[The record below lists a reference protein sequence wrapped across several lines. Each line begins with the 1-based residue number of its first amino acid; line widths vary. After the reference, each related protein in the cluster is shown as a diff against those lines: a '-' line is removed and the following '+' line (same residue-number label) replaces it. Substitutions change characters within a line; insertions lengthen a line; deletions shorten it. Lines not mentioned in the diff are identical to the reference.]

1 MAAIIKVRHWLNLL
15 SICGSFLISLILG
28 CLGAHH
34 CTSLPSCIY
43 PHRVDLNQSRGFG
56 YLLYA
61 DSNPDLISD
70 CQTDVA
76 TCLLH
81 TSLMSDGHLKPS
93 QSHTKLFIL
102 SSLSHLHK
110 LLRTS
115 SQTKKKGG
123 GDICSL
129 SVAHISKVNPDG
141 SASKPYFEHDLFQCL
156 PLSLP
161 RHKPHRFSPGLPPLT
176 PDGSSCIYPCLLQ
189 PILSRVTRQ
198 NF

>member
-123 GDICSL
+123 GIFVPFL
-129 SVAHISKVNPDG
+129 
-141 SASKPYFEHDLFQCL
+141 
-156 PLSLP
+156 
-161 RHKPHRFSPGLPPLT
+161 
-176 PDGSSCIYPCLLQ
+176 
-189 PILSRVTRQ
+189 
-198 NF
+198 